1 MTKIVS
7 KTKSGITGLIWMFF
21 GNIFNTIIQLLIIGI
36 LSRLLTPA
44 EFGVMSIILIFVNF
58 SDIFTQM
65 GIGSAI
71 VQLENLT
78 KKHISLSFAISLV
91 LGIIIGILF
100 YFIAPFIG
108 KFFNLENLDEP
119 IQFFAFFFPLKS
131 FTGVSF
137 SILQRELK
145 FAKIVKCQSISYF
158 LGYGLVSIILAY
170 MGFGLWA
177 LIYGQLAML
186 LINFILVLYL
196 VKPSFSFIASKKV
209 YKDILVFGSGFT
221 IDSSFNFAAENSDNI
236 IVGKFLGEA
245 SLGVYSKAFQF
256 LSIPASFFGKLYDKV
271 LFPVLSSIQND
282 KKKLT
287 SFYIFS
293 ISFCL
298 MILLPVS
305 IILMFNAELLV
316 NILLGDQWMS
326 VIAPFQILIIG
337 FCFRF
342 GTRINKSFLKSLGYV
357 YKSAKYQF
365 IFASIMISSCY
376 IGLTFYDLNGVAY
389 GVLFATIVNYVQVS
403 FRIHKI
409 LEFKYLDFLN
419 LHLRMFVI
427 FSPIIVLIFFILF
440 SDYYSM
446 LLAAAITIVVILPL
460 FIIGLRHKKSIF
472 HNNHNVVMLK
482 QIINNL
488 PNGAKKIALKF
499 KLTK

>member
-1 MTKIVS
+1 MNNNIS

-21 GNIFNTIIQLLIIGI
+21 GNIFNTVIQLLIIAV

-71 VQLENLT
+71 VQLEKLT
-78 KKHISLSFAISLV
+78 KKHISLSFAISFI
-91 LGIIIGILF
+91 LGSIIGTLF
-100 YFIAPFIG
+100 YFIAPLIAI
-108 KFFNLENLDEP
+108 FFNLENLDEP
-119 IQFFAFFFPLKS
+119 IQFFSFFFPLKS
-131 FTGVSF
+131 FTGVAF

-145 FAKIVKCQSISYF
+145 FSIIVKCRSISYF

-170 MGFGLWA
+170 MGMGLWA

-186 LINFILVLYL
+186 LINFILVMFL
-196 VKPSFSFIASKKV
+196 VKPSFTLIANKKT

-221 IDSSFNFAAENSDNI
+221 LDSSFNFIAENSDNI

-256 LSIPASFFGKLYDKV
+256 LSIPASFFGQLYDKV

-282 KKKLT
+282 VKKLT
-287 SFYIFS
+287 SFYFFS

-298 MILLPVS
+298 IILLPVS
-305 IILMFNAELLV
+305 VFLMFNAELLV
-316 NILLGDQWMS
+316 NVLLGNQWTS
-326 VIAPFQILIIG
+326 VILPFQILIIG

-357 YKSAKYQF
+357 YKSAKYQI
-365 IFASIMISSCY
+365 IFAAIMAISTY
-376 IGLTFYDLNGVAY
+376 VGLNFWELNGVAL
-389 GVLFATIVNYVQVS
+389 GVLFATVINYIQVS
-403 FRIHKI
+403 YRIHKI
-409 LEFKYLDFLN
+409 LKFKFIDFLN
-419 LHLRMFVI
+419 LHFRMFII
-427 FSPIIVLIFFILF
+427 FSPIILIILIFLL

-446 LLAAAITIVVILPL
+446 IFALIFSAIVILPL
-460 FIIGLRHKKSIF
+460 FIIAIRHKKSIYYNK
-472 HNNHNVVMLK
+472 HNLDMLK
-482 QIINNL
+482 QIIENL
-488 PNGAKKIALKF
+488 PNGAKKIARKI
-499 KLTK
+499 KLIK